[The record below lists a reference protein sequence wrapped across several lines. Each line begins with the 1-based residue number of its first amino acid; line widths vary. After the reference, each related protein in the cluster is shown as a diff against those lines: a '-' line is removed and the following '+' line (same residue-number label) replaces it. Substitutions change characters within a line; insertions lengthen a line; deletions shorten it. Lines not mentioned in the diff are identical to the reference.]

1 MTRHLSV
8 LTVGLALPALTTSC
22 TSVKISSWAD
32 PAFTGRPVGKT
43 VVIGVGRSES
53 LRRRYEDMFVASL
66 TAIGVEA
73 IASSETMPGEDLIAE
88 SRMRKHIAD
97 TGATSVIVTRT
108 LGEKDKVN
116 YSPPVVYPSHYGS
129 YYGFYSTSFG
139 HATSPGYAFNYTETM
154 LETTLYDATSGKLV
168 WAGTKTITDDRSDKK
183 NMTRVIE
190 AVIKD
195 LQNYELL
202 PASSK

>member
-1 MTRHLSV
+1 MTRYLSV
-8 LTVGLALPALTTSC
+8 LTVALTLAALTTSC

-129 YYGFYSTSFG
+129 YYGFYSASFG